1 MSEDVSSC
9 GPHGVS
15 EEGLGVG
22 LDLVGDDDCEVE
34 GLGYSEEFVEVAVE
48 ALLSFGEAFAAD
60 VFASEVA

>member
-1 MSEDVSSC
+1 MGENVSSR
-9 GPHGVS
+9 GSHRVS

-48 ALLSFGEAFAAD
+48 ALLTFGEAFAAD
-60 VFASEVA
+60 VFTSEMT